1 MNTGF
6 PKASGVE
13 RVREALSRRG
23 WLGLL
28 AFLTVAAIGVTLI
41 ASIPDVYKSSAT
53 VLVQQMGTTPAA
65 GIEDR
70 LEIIREKTFSRP
82 RLEELIERFD
92 LYPDLRKRLSVDD
105 VVEQMRHDIRIA
117 PQRAGSPAGSGATIA
132 FTISHRGARDPKTSA
147 QVANELARFAVEEE
161 ARLRDEGA
169 GNSSSSLKPQLDAL
183 RARLAEQER
192 RLAGFRAQHQ
202 LQGDADLAMT
212 ALQRLGAQREL
223 LADQR
228 TRLIGRREDLLRH
241 LEVVDPATRPFAGEE
256 RLQALRVELAELN
269 RRYSDKYPDVIRL
282 KQQIATLEQQ
292 AGASGPAGGGVGRTD
307 ELRRTLAELDSELAG
322 LSREESRMRAEIGQA
337 YRRLQ
342 SPSQQQGLLE
352 ASRDY
357 ETTKAV
363 YDSLLKQYQEA
374 VLSTGDAEPGQ
385 PSSQLRVLDPA
396 VEPKEPVSPNRPR
409 LLMMVLLLA
418 FGVACGLVLLSE
430 RLDSTFHSVDDLR
443 GFTRVPVLASIPR
456 LQTRADAWRQSM
468 RVALASAGSVVG
480 LFLLVQ
486 LTLHYARGNEYLAL
500 LLASG
505 S

>member
-13 RVREALSRRG
+13 RVREALSRRW

-28 AFLTVAAIGVTLI
+28 AFLAVAAIGVTLI

-132 FTISHRGARDPKTSA
+132 FAISHRGARDPETSA
-147 QVANELARFAVEEE
+147 QVVNELASYAVEEE

-202 LQGDADLAMT
+202 MQGDADLAMT
-212 ALQRLGAQREL
+212 ALQRLSAQREL

-228 TRLIGRREDLLRH
+228 TRLIGRREDLLRR

-256 RLQALRVELAELN
+256 RLEALRVELAELS

-292 AGASGPAGGGVGRTD
+292 AAASGSGGGENRTG
-307 ELRRTLAELDSELAG
+307 ELRRTLGELDAELAG
-322 LSREESRMRAEIGQA
+322 LSHEESRMRAEIGQA

-374 VLSTGDAEPGQ
+374 VLSTGEAEPGQ

-396 VEPKEPVSPNRPR
+396 VAPKDPVSPNRPR
-409 LLMMVLLLA
+409 LLMMALLLA
-418 FGVACGLVLLSE
+418 FGVACGVVLLTE

-468 RVALASAGSVVG
+468 RVALASAGAVVG